1 MADFVAERVKASA
14 PPALANPGPLGLSAF
29 ALTTFVLSAANA
41 GLFTGTQIVLGLA
54 LFYGGFTQFCA
65 GMWEFK
71 AGNTFGATAFSSYGG
86 FWIALGFAELPLF
99 GGSSATPGKSLAALA
114 GGDQAIG
121 FFLLGWTIFTG
132 IMLLGSFK
140 VSAAHILL
148 FLCLFL
154 TFLFL
159 TVEKLQGLPEMGRYG
174 GWLGLVTAGLAWY
187 IALAGV
193 LSASG
198 SPLKLP
204 TFPLS

>member
-1 MADFVAERVKASA
+1 MADFVAERVKTST
-14 PPALANPGPLGLSAF
+14 PPAIANPGPLGLSAF

-41 GLFTGTQIVLGLA
+41 GLFTGAEIVLGLA
-54 LFYGGFTQFCA
+54 LFYGGLTQFCA

-86 FWIALGFAELPLF
+86 FWIALGFALLPLF
-99 GGSSATPGKSLAALA
+99 KDKNLVELA
-114 GGDQAIG
+114 GGDQALG

-159 TVEKLQGLPEMGRYG
+159 TVGALQKLPDMNKYG
-174 GWLGLVTAGLAWY
+174 GWLGLVTAGIAWY

-193 LSASG
+193 LSASQ